1 LFENEFIS
9 ILFENPKVENKN
21 SNMQDFI
28 VLSIDEPSD
37 LICDYTYITYNEIN
51 NYELKTIS
59 FSSEIKYKILYFNY
73 EKMGK
78 VLIKFIDKMEEG
90 RKILFIL

>member
-51 NYELKTIS
+51 N
-59 FSSEIKYKILYFNY
+59 
-73 EKMGK
+73 
-78 VLIKFIDKMEEG
+78 
-90 RKILFIL
+90 